1 MKKNRIHNLAIS
13 ITSMIL
19 IVMSISLMYSIYKLS
34 IIKLMYAVVLDS
46 LIILI
51 DLLLINYIENKNKNI
66 KKRRI
71 LTFISFIFIIIYFN
85 LIIYLISTFNFIE
98 KVTSNNN
105 DLIKYSVIVKK
116 DKDIKIKDLDN
127 KKLGFITLP
136 NLTESKVALT
146 KNLSY
151 SFITSDYDS
160 YSSLIKAYDKKY
172 VDALVVPSISLKD
185 SDNFKDYKE
194 VYNYDLK
201 LTSFDNI
208 NEKKDSY
215 VILISVSS
223 DAKYDED
230 SIANILLIVNKET
243 KKTMTVFLPN
253 NLYINLYNSP
263 GKRELLKYTL
273 NYGTFIYTNSVAQLL
288 DVNIDYYLKVDK
300 DFVVKTVN
308 KLNGIELNNKVLD
321 GENFYKYIN
330 DDVKKNKSA
339 YNSFKFKLFSKNLL
353 FKYDDILDYSKNHV
367 KSNLNYQELIDIF
380 KNDFFFI
387 KNNEDVI
394 LIGNANNRKSYTY
407 NKEERVIDIDNKEIN
422 EIKEK
427 IKSIRK

>member
-160 YSSLIKAYDKKY
+160 YSSLIKSYDKKY

-208 NEKKDSY
+208 NERKDSY

>member
-160 YSSLIKAYDKKY
+160 YSSLIKSYDKKY

-208 NEKKDSY
+208 NERKDSY

-308 KLNGIELNNKVLD
+308 NLNGIELNNKVLD

>member
-160 YSSLIKAYDKKY
+160 YSSLIKSYDKKY

>member
-208 NEKKDSY
+208 NERKDSY

-308 KLNGIELNNKVLD
+308 NLNGIELNNKVLD